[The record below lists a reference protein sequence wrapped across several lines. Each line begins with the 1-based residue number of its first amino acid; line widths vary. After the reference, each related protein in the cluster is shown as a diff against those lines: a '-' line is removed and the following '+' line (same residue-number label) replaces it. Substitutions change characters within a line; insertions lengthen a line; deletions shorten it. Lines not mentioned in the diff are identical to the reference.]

1 MYEFLKMQEYEV
13 LRSNR
18 HLGDNIILLGFGG
31 SHAYG
36 TYTPTSDIDV
46 RGIATR
52 TADEICL
59 GEDFEEVT
67 DVDTDTVIYSF
78 DKMIQLLTMCNPNTI
93 EIMGLRPQDYM
104 RVSPVGRELLD
115 KKSMFLSKL
124 CIKTFGGYATAQLY
138 RLRQKTLA
146 ALTPEEWNGHIA
158 KVIAGM
164 SEHLEKS
171 WGITGVRVRQSGSDL
186 LADIDEMRNIPIEAF
201 YGITNEIGNVIK
213 EYNKNSTR
221 NHKAIEH
228 GKINKHAMHL
238 LRLYI
243 MVCDILERGEIITYR
258 EDEHDM
264 LMDIRNGKYTGEDG
278 LIGQGFFDILS
289 EYEARFEKAQKNTKL
304 PDEPDYAAIEK
315 FRLKVNRDIVLGKGQ
330 Q

>member
-1 MYEFLKMQEYEV
+1 MCGFLQEREYDF
-13 LRSNR
+13 LRTDK
-18 HLGDNIILLGFGG
+18 HLGDNIILLGYGG
-31 SHAYG
+31 SLAYG
-36 TYTPTSDIDV
+36 TNISTSDIDL
-46 RGIATR
+46 RGIAAR

-59 GEDFEEVT
+59 GEDFEEVLGT
-67 DVDTDTVIYSF
+67 ETDTVIYSF
-78 DKMIQLLTMCNPNTI
+78 DKMIALLSMCNPNTI
-93 EIMGLRPQDYM
+93 EIMGLRPQDYLKI
-104 RVSPVGRELLD
+104 SPVGQELLD

-146 ALTPEEWNGHIA
+146 ALTPEEWNSHIA

-171 WGITGVRVRQSGSDL
+171 WGITGVKVKQAGGEL
-186 LADIDEMRNIPIEAF
+186 FADIEAMRDVPIESF
-201 YGITNEIGNVIK
+201 YGIANEIGNVIK

-221 NHKAIEH
+221 NNKAIEH

-243 MVCDILERGEIITYR
+243 MVCDILEKGEIITYR
-258 EDEHDM
+258 EDEHSL

-289 EYEARFEKAQKNTKL
+289 EYEDRFEQACKNTKL
-304 PDEPDYAAIEK
+304 PDEPDYAAIDA
-315 FRLKVNRDIVLGKGQ
+315 FRLKVNRDIVLKG
-330 Q
+330 

>member
-1 MYEFLKMQEYEV
+1 MCDFLQEREYDF
-13 LRSNR
+13 LRTDK
-18 HLGDNIILLGFGG
+18 HLGDNIILLGYGG
-31 SHAYG
+31 SLAYG
-36 TYTPTSDIDV
+36 TNISTSDIDL
-46 RGIATR
+46 RGIAVR

-59 GEDFEEVT
+59 GEDFEEVLGT
-67 DVDTDTVIYSF
+67 ETDTVVYSF
-78 DKMIQLLTMCNPNTI
+78 DKMISLLSMCNPNTI
-93 EIMGLRPQDYM
+93 EIMGLRPQDYLKI
-104 RVSPVGRELLD
+104 SPVGQELLD
-115 KKSMFLSKL
+115 RKSIFLSKM
-124 CIKTFGGYATAQLY
+124 CIKTFGGYATSQLY

-171 WGITGVRVRQSGSDL
+171 WGITGVKVKQAGGGL
-186 LADIDEMRNIPIEAF
+186 FADIEAMQDVPIESF
-201 YGITNEIGNVIK
+201 YGIANEIGNVIK

-221 NHKAIEH
+221 NNKAIEH

-243 MVCDILERGEIITYR
+243 MVCDILEKGEIITYR
-258 EDEHDM
+258 EDEHSL

-289 EYEARFEKAQKNTKL
+289 EYEDRFEQACKNTKL
-304 PDEPDYAAIEK
+304 PDEPDHAAIDA
-315 FRLKVNRDIVLGKGQ
+315 FRLKVNRDIVLKG
-330 Q
+330 